1 MRCPFEAMRR
11 WGSMM
16 AAMEMASPIFTP
28 PGSFEPKNG
37 AVETTGA
44 ILIRAKKKRVK
55 TEMGGIPGMLRRKL
69 T

>member
-1 MRCPFEAMRR
+1 MI
-11 WGSMM
+11 
-16 AAMEMASPIFTP
+16 AAIEIASPIFTP

-44 ILIRAKKKRVK
+44 ILIKLKKKRVK
-55 TEMGGIPGMLRRKL
+55 TEMGGIPGILRTKL